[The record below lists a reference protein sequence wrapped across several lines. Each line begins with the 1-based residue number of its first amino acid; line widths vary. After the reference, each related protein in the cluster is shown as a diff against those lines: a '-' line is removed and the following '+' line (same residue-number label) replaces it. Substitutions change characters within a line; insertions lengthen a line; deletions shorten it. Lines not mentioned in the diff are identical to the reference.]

1 MEYLIAIIMLIKQQK
16 NNVEIGN
23 LFKFNTL
30 NKLFN
35 FELYQMEF
43 ERIEEKLNKSQL
55 MYLK

>member
-1 MEYLIAIIMLIKQQK
+1 MLIKQQK